1 MCVDGVV
8 VNDSNGCYTSD
19 GLPVDWLKEK
29 FGGLAVGKF
38 SKKNRRTFVDE
49 WLGKG
54 RVEDS
59 VEGGFVNCNG
69 SVDPVFVWR
78 VNKISFQSNP
88 SEV

>member
-1 MCVDGVV
+1 MCCELLFDANVCGFLFDVSCLCVDGVV

-49 WLGKG
+49 
-54 RVEDS
+54 
-59 VEGGFVNCNG
+59 
-69 SVDPVFVWR
+69 
-78 VNKISFQSNP
+78 
-88 SEV
+88 

>member
-1 MCVDGVV
+1 
-8 VNDSNGCYTSD
+8 
-19 GLPVDWLKEK
+19 
-29 FGGLAVGKF
+29 
-38 SKKNRRTFVDE
+38 
-49 WLGKG
+49 
-54 RVEDS
+54 VEDS